1 MADKFAAQLH
11 AFAEKTGQKLEDVD
25 VAFKLSLFNRVV
37 RNTRVAD
44 PSTWKKPDPSYKGGQ
59 MRGGWQVSASA
70 TFVEGY
76 RNTGASL
83 PGDEVGKIHPY
94 TVTYL
99 TNAVPYAPV
108 YNEIDNIIGLAVA
121 DALSALTE
129 AVREVQ

>member
-121 DALSALTE
+121 DALSALAE